1 MLVRKRYKRHRF
13 KKRYLII
20 LAAVVLMVYLIH
32 GFEMKVSIFSKSY
45 IPSFARRSATE
56 AVNDAVL
63 QKLED
68 LGLDYAD
75 LATLKYDASGAV
87 KAIETNATAINSLKS
102 SVTRAAQDE
111 LTKIKHSA
119 IKIPLG
125 AFTGFTLIANYGPD
139 IA

>member
-1 MLVRKRYKRHRF
+1 MLVRKRFKRRRF

-20 LAAVVLMVYLIH
+20 LAAVVLIGCLIH
-32 GFEMKVSIFSKSY
+32 GFEAKVSVFSQSY

-63 QKLED
+63 HKLED

-75 LATLKYDASGAV
+75 LATLKYDSSGAV

-111 LTKIKHSA
+111 LTKIKH
-119 IKIPLG
+119 
-125 AFTGFTLIANYGPD
+125 
-139 IA
+139 